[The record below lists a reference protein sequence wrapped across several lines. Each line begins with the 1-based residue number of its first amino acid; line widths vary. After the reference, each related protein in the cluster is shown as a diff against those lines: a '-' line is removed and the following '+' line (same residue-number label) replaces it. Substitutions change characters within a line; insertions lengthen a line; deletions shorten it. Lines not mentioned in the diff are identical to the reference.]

1 MVLMIKSLAMG
12 NEFDLQF
19 LSFHRRR
26 GGWGLSEG
34 KASNTD
40 LTEKEPA
47 SRLRK
52 KQYKGPGM
60 LTMFK
65 T

>member
-1 MVLMIKSLAMG
+1 MARMIKSLAMG

-19 LSFHRRR
+19 LSPPRRR
-26 GGWGLSEG
+26 GSWGLSEG
-34 KASNTD
+34 KASNMD
-40 LTEKEPA
+40 LMGKEPA

-52 KQYKGPGM
+52 KQYKGPDM
-60 LTMFK
+60 LIMFK